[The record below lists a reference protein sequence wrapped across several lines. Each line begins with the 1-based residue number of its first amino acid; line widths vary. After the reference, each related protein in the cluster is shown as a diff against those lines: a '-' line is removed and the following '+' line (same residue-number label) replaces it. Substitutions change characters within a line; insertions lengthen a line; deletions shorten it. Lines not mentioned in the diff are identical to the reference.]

1 MVITVHTWQPSPN
14 GIRSVHASSLYLG
27 NYVSPSKRNCPWC
40 LEGASHRWA
49 PQFLFRS
56 WLVRV
61 TGSLK
66 RTRGTETV
74 GSPGWLGAWCA
85 AQRQEYT
92 KISWVPPGQSTQDE
106 VVLSDNDIVVA
117 NSDGG
122 CTDSRVKRTTD
133 PGALFEN
140 ICPLIFIQNQ
150 SL

>member
-1 MVITVHTWQPSPN
+1 MVHTWQPSPN

-66 RTRGTETV
+66 RTHGTETV
-74 GSPGWLGAWCA
+74 AGWGPGVLLRDKNTQRYPGFHQDSQHRMKWFSVIMTLWLPTVTGAVQTQGSKGPQTLEPC
-85 AQRQEYT
+85 
-92 KISWVPPGQSTQDE
+92 
-106 VVLSDNDIVVA
+106 L
-117 NSDGG
+117 
-122 CTDSRVKRTTD
+122 RTF
-133 PGALFEN
+133 AL
-140 ICPLIFIQNQ
+140 
-150 SL
+150 